1 MIKEGK
7 VWGQTIPLLQSRAI
21 EIHRINVNLGGYC
34 SKHAHQSK
42 FNAFYVISGELE
54 IKRWKQYKLVDSTHL
69 FDGDLS
75 IVPPGEY
82 HQFEAH
88 QETEALEIYWTELNH
103 SDIIRET
110 IGGIDGGLTSH
121 PDLFNTQEGWEET
134 EKISNVFGNTSTSS
148 KIQ

>member
-7 VWGQTIPLLQSRAI
+7 VWGQTVPLLQSPAI

-69 FDGDLS
+69 FEDDLS

-110 IGGIDGGLTSH
+110 VGGIDGGLTSH
-121 PDLFNTQEGWEET
+121 PDFFKAQEKWEEA
-134 EKISNVFGNTSTSS
+134 EEISNVFEKKVRTS
-148 KIQ
+148 KLQ